1 MQKLTL
7 DVDALRVDSF
17 EAVRAEGGTGTM
29 QAHGAAEQRNAGDAA
44 ARFGTYY
51 INCFYTQQASCT
63 C

>member
-1 MQKLTL
+1 MPKLKL

-17 EAVRAEGGTGTM
+17 EARLDL
-29 QAHGAAEQRNAGDAA
+29 RGDAA
-44 ARFGTYY
+44 AEDRGAGEMAARYGTYI